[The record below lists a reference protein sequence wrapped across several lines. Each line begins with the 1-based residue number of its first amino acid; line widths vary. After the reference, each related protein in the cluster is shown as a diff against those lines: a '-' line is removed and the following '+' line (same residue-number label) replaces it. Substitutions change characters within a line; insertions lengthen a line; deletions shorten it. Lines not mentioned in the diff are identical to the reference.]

1 MIYCCYSLHC
11 VTYFHE
17 YLADGAFQLFNPLR
31 RIAAGQQ
38 GGVDFQF
45 FHGLGIPYL
54 HYPFFRLFGGGLNG
68 SEGAHH
74 LVSFLAYMASYTV
87 VFYAA
92 TRRIRSTLILLAL
105 AMPVSEYLGFF
116 SLITPGNSLIGVRST
131 MPLFLLA
138 ILLARL
144 SRTRE
149 SLLFGIGLGATFL
162 LGTEQGLACIAATV
176 AVQTLRMFFGVDWK
190 GELRGL
196 GVRLGLAALTAISFF
211 LMVGGYTGL
220 RTALYYNLVQVP
232 MDQFW
237 YFGAPPNYFLS
248 SLEQLQRLE
257 HRTFCHAA
265 GIALS
270 GLIVV
275 FFWFITQPRSEN
287 SAAVPYLWGLTY
299 GLLTMTSVFG
309 MSASHYVLPML
320 RILLIFGFVLAWTL
334 VTPWARCDLV
344 SIASARTSLRRLVR
358 SAPAAV
364 QQLLLQNHLGVL
376 HLEADRTRNGGYN
389 EGDLQA

>member
-1 MIYCCYSLHC
+1 MSSQEPTRLVRFSQRTALITLTSLSCVLLFSYSMIYCCYSLHC

-68 SEGAHH
+68 SEGARH

-131 MPLFLLA
+131 MPVFLLA

-144 SRTRE
+144 YRTRE

-162 LGTEQGLACIAATV
+162 LGTEQGLACIVATV

-190 GELRGL
+190 GELRSL

-220 RTALYYNLVQVP
+220 RPPCTIISCKSPWTSSGISAHRPIIFLAPWNNYNVWSTEPSVTRRE
-232 MDQFW
+232 
-237 YFGAPPNYFLS
+237 S
-248 SLEQLQRLE
+248 
-257 HRTFCHAA
+257 
-265 GIALS
+265 
-270 GLIVV
+270 
-275 FFWFITQPRSEN
+275 RS
-287 SAAVPYLWGLTY
+287 VG
-299 GLLTMTSVFG
+299 
-309 MSASHYVLPML
+309 
-320 RILLIFGFVLAWTL
+320 
-334 VTPWARCDLV
+334 
-344 SIASARTSLRRLVR
+344 
-358 SAPAAV
+358 
-364 QQLLLQNHLGVL
+364 
-376 HLEADRTRNGGYN
+376 
-389 EGDLQA
+389 